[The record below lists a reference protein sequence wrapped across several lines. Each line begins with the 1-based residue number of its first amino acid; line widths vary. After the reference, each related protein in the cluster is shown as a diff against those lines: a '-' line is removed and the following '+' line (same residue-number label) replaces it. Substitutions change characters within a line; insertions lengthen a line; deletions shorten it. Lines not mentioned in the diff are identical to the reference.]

1 MTSFPSDLID
11 QLDAARTVDLETTGR
26 KTGRGR
32 RTTMWVVVGDR
43 VPYVR
48 SEYGDAGQW
57 YRNALADP
65 RVAVLV
71 GGRRVEAR
79 ATRVEDPQTWRQV
92 SDAFQTKYRTS
103 SAVGVM
109 TGAAVEPMTLM
120 LEPAG

>member
-1 MTSFPSDLID
+1 MSSFPSDLIE
-11 QLDAARTVDLETTGR
+11 QLDAARTIDLETTGR
-26 KTGRGR
+26 KTGQRR
-32 RTTMWVVVGDR
+32 RTTMWVVVGDG

-65 RVAVLV
+65 HVAVLV
-71 GGRRVEAR
+71 AERRVEAR
-79 ATRVEDPQTWRQV
+79 ATRVEDRDTWRQV
-92 SDAFQTKYRTS
+92 SDGFRTKYRTS

-109 TGAAVEPMTLM
+109 TDAAVEPMTLV

>member
-1 MTSFPSDLID
+1 MTTLPSDLIE
-11 QLDAARTVDLETTGR
+11 QLDAARTIDVETTGR
-26 KTGRGR
+26 KTGRRR
-32 RTTMWVVVGDR
+32 RTTVWVVVADG

-57 YRNALADP
+57 YRNALTDP
-65 RVAVLV
+65 HVAVVV

-79 ATRVEDPQTWRQV
+79 ATRVEDPETWGQV

-109 TGAAVEPMTLM
+109 TDAAVEPMTLV
-120 LEPAG
+120 LEPAD